1 MHIWMRVKGKT
12 ALVLLL
18 LAFLLNGG
26 LPLFCII
33 FSILTSPVV
42 LVILGIIFI
51 VIIGAFIAG
60 LADSGEEVKNS
71 QNKIR
76 EQSLNKVEE
85 QSQRWLLF
93 NINNKEE
100 VLGTYKNIEDYTE
113 TLTKFQ
119 KRYNNKLQMF
129 PIVSHV
135 DNKVYIHVDAKTTM
149 MMIKEDDYYN
159 NSTK

>member
-1 MHIWMRVKGKT
+1 MHIWVRVKGKT

-18 LAFLLNGG
+18 LAFLFNGG

>member
-1 MHIWMRVKGKT
+1 MHIWVRVKGKT

-42 LVILGIIFI
+42 LTILGIILI

-93 NINNKEE
+93 NINIQK
-100 VLGTYKNIEDYTE
+100 IWCRI
-113 TLTKFQ
+113 LTIPLAIF
-119 KRYNNKLQMF
+119 
-129 PIVSHV
+129 
-135 DNKVYIHVDAKTTM
+135 
-149 MMIKEDDYYN
+149 
-159 NSTK
+159 